1 MEQTET
7 VPSVDPIDAIKGILG
22 GDDVQP
28 SESQSEDDRPEVQ
41 AADDGGDD
49 SGASPVHGEE
59 SAPADGLPEAA
70 EGGEAEVDAPV
81 TLKELAAH
89 LELEPGDVYEVEI
102 PLGKGESVTLGEM
115 KDAFKEY
122 GDVHEY
128 RKKVETRESDMERDL
143 LATRAHLNRVLAMI
157 PPENAQQIISHADQ
171 ATKAW
176 QREQKDLV
184 LETIPAWRDDAVRL
198 ADRQAINEHGAEYG
212 FSVEEMEYT
221 HDARMLRYMHD
232 FAKLKQE
239 VAEMRTGAKK
249 KTVSADAPRRRAGAT
264 KQRKLAQAI
273 RRARESTNVSDKRAV
288 VSQLITGG

>member
-1 MEQTET
+1 
-7 VPSVDPIDAIKGILG
+7 
-22 GDDVQP
+22 
-28 SESQSEDDRPEVQ
+28 
-41 AADDGGDD
+41 
-49 SGASPVHGEE
+49 
-59 SAPADGLPEAA
+59 
-70 EGGEAEVDAPV
+70 
-81 TLKELAAH
+81 
-89 LELEPGDVYEVEI
+89 
-102 PLGKGESVTLGEM
+102 M

-176 QREQKDLV
+176 QREQKDMV

-249 KTVSADAPRRRAGAT
+249 KTVSADAPKRRAGAT

>member
-7 VPSVDPIDAIKGILG
+7 APAVEPIAAIKEILA

-28 SESQSEDDRPEVQ
+28 GESESKDDRPEIQ
-41 AADDGGDD
+41 AGDDGRDD
-49 SGASPVHGEE
+49 SGTGELHQQEPAPVEGVQDAPEE
-59 SAPADGLPEAA
+59 
-70 EGGEAEVDAPV
+70 GEAEDDAPV

-102 PLGKGESVTLGEM
+102 PLGKGETTTLGEM
-115 KDAFKEY
+115 KDAYKEY

-128 RKKVETRESDMERDL
+128 RKTIETRESDMERDL
-143 LATRAHLNRVLAMI
+143 LATRAHLNRVMSML
-157 PPENAQQIISHADQ
+157 PPENAQQIIRHADE

-176 QREQKDLV
+176 QREQKELV
-184 LETIPAWRDDAVRL
+184 LETIPSWSDTTKRQ
-198 ADRQAINEHGAEYG
+198 ADRQAINEHGAQYG

-232 FAKLKQE
+232 FAQLRQE
-239 VAEMRTGAKK
+239 VDAMRTGAKK
-249 KTVSADAPRRRAGAT
+249 QTVTGDAPKRKAGST

-273 RRARESTNVSDKRAV
+273 RRAKESTNVADKRSV
-288 VSQLITGG
+288 VSQLIGR

>member
-7 VPSVDPIDAIKGILG
+7 APAVEPIDAIKGILG

-41 AADDGGDD
+41 AVDDGGDD
-49 SGASPVHGEE
+49 SGTSPVHGEE
-59 SAPADGLPEAA
+59 PAPADGVPEAT
-70 EGGEAEVDAPV
+70 EGGEEEVDAPV

-102 PLGKGESVTLGEM
+102 PLGKGESATLGEM

-128 RKKVETRESDMERDL
+128 RKKVETRDSDLERDL
-143 LATRAHLNRVLAMI
+143 LATRAHLNRVMAMI

-176 QREQKDLV
+176 QREQKDMV

-239 VAEMRTGAKK
+239 VAGMRTGAKK
-249 KTVSADAPRRRAGAT
+249 KTVSADAPKRRAGAT

-273 RRARESTNVSDKRAV
+273 RRARESTNVSDKRSV